1 MFISVNDPS
10 IRFTGRWGEGA
21 GTKKATAPGSYFEF
35 AYKGKMAVMHFSMS
49 LREPAPHLWISV
61 DGSAKIE
68 SQVSSYVR
76 IDAEDEGIHNVK
88 VIFKSSVEGFH
99 RWYSPLEGVVEF
111 FGYEADAPATL
122 CEDNRK
128 IIEFVGDSITE
139 GVLIDPTYT
148 DGMHTRLLQDDSAAT
163 YAWLTAEK
171 LNLRPVIMGYGS
183 VGATK
188 SGSGSVPMAAK
199 AYPYNFDGSNITHKP
214 DYILVNHGANDM
226 NAECD
231 LYIEKYKELLDV
243 IRKNQPQAKI
253 VSLSAFYGVHEDA
266 LCEAIKEYNKE
277 NSTDIGFISSKGWV
291 PKEPLHPLRD
301 GHKIISEKLTP
312 LLKKE
317 LGL

>member
-1 MFISVNDPS
+1 MFISVNDKS
-10 IRFTGRWGEGA
+10 IRFTGRWGNGA
-21 GTKKATAPGSYFEF
+21 GTKRTTAPGSYFEF
-35 AYKGKMAVMHFSMS
+35 AYKGKMAILHFGMS

-61 DGSAKIE
+61 DGGAKIE

-76 IDAEDEGIHNVK
+76 IDANDDGVHNVK
-88 VIFKSSVEGFH
+88 VIFKSAVESFH
-99 RWYSPLEGVVEF
+99 RWYQPLEGVVEF
-111 FGYEADAPATL
+111 FGYEADEPAIL

-148 DGMHTRLLQDDSAAT
+148 DRDHTRLLQDDAIAT
-163 YAWLTAEK
+163 YAWFTAEE
-171 LNLRPVIMGYGS
+171 LNLRPIIMGYAS
-183 VGATK
+183 VGVTK
-188 SGSGSVPMAAK
+188 SGSGSVPAAPQ
-199 AYPYNFDGSNITHKP
+199 AYPYNFDQSNITHKP

-226 NAECD
+226 HAQCD
-231 LYIEKYKELLDV
+231 LYIEKYKELLDI

-253 VSLSAFYGVHEDA
+253 VSLSAFYGVHEEA
-266 LCEAIKEYNKE
+266 LGQAIEEYNKR

-301 GHKIISEKLTP
+301 GHKIISEKLIP